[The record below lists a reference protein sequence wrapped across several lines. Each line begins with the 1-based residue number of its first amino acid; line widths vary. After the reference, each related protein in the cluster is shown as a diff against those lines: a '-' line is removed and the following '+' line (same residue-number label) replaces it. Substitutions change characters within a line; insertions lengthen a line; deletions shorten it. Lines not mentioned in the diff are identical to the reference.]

1 MTAFLLYL
9 VKAALATA
17 LLYLVYPATI
27 KGSTLHR
34 AGRAYLL
41 AAAAAGCL
49 PDRRPDALV
58 RPGHS
63 GHSDCG
69 TDRPVRRT
77 QRGIPAS
84 GLLSRRR
91 GLDGRPPAGRA

>member
-49 PDRRPDALV
+49 LPLLTF
-58 RPGHS
+58 HF
-63 GHSDCG
+63 H
-69 TDRPVRRT
+69 RT
-77 QRGIPAS
+77 LP
-84 GLLSRRR
+84 LEEVSRI
-91 GLDGRPPAGRA
+91 AVTSSA